1 VTRLLGPVLIYVVMF
16 LGWTGVGLFMLLAPG
31 RFGNLLHH
39 NVGVFPEVRRADW
52 GKKLFVR
59 LVGAGLLAFAVH
71 FALGVS
77 DLVQQA
83 R

>member
-1 VTRLLGPVLIYVVMF
+1 MTRLLGPFLIYVVMF
-16 LGWTGVGLFMLLAPG
+16 LAWIGVGLFMLLAPS

-39 NVGVFPEVRRADW
+39 NVGVVPEMQKADW

-59 LVGAGLLAFAVH
+59 LVGAALLAFAVR
-71 FALGVS
+71 FALRVE
-77 DLVQQA
+77 DLL

>member
-1 VTRLLGPVLIYVVMF
+1 MTRLLGPVLIYVVMF